1 MELKYLIGIGGYLA
15 LMLFIGYWV
24 KNKIS
29 TAEDYLVGGR
39 SFNTLYN
46 TATVTSIPTA
56 RSCLRPLN
64 WTKVCWVFCSAIPI
78 ALKLITIPLQA

>member
-39 SFNTLYN
+39 TFKTL
-46 TATVTSIPTA
+46 
-56 RSCLRPLN
+56 
-64 WTKVCWVFCSAIPI
+64 
-78 ALKLITIPLQA
+78 

>member
-15 LMLFIGYWV
+15 LMFFIGYWV

-46 TATVTSIPTA
+46 TATVTSIA
-56 RSCLRPLN
+56 LGGSVMVLMDLPL
-64 WTKVCWVFCSAIPI
+64 FR
-78 ALKLITIPLQA
+78 LQKM

>member
-15 LMLFIGYWV
+15 LMLFIGHWV

-39 SFNTLYN
+39 YERIYDKWIKSSEWFSQT
-46 TATVTSIPTA
+46 
-56 RSCLRPLN
+56 
-64 WTKVCWVFCSAIPI
+64 
-78 ALKLITIPLQA
+78 QQ